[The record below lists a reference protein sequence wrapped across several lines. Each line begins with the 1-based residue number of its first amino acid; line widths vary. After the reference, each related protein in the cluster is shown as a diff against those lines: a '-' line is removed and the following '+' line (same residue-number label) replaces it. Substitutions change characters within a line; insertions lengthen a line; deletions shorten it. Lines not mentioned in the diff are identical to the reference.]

1 VNQLTAYKAIILSA
15 GQGSRLLPLTENM
28 PKCLLA
34 LGSRNML
41 EWQLRGLAAAGVG
54 EAVVVTGFRAELV
67 ERALEQITPPQMRV
81 RTLFNPFY
89 KVADN
94 LASCWMVRGELNGPS
109 LILNG
114 DTLFEP
120 EIARRLMSAPAA
132 PITVTIDMK
141 VSTTGDRLTAIGKKL
156 PLSTV
161 TGESIGFLRF
171 EPAGAAA
178 FVNEIERTMR
188 TPEGVGL
195 WYLSAIHRLANSGT
209 GVRVASI
216 EGLQWGEL
224 DFPADLSRC
233 RAIAEGWEQAP
244 VAKAQ
249 PVT

>member
-1 VNQLTAYKAIILSA
+1 MRAFSCIPERTVNQLTAYKAIILSA

-120 EIARRLMSAPAA
+120 LHVGHEQIVTDQLHAAAEPLGQQLPARPVVLGH
-132 PITVTIDMK
+132 PILDR
-141 VSTTGDRLTAIGKKL
+141 GDRIVGRKPREEIGIL
-156 PLSTV
+156 
-161 TGESIGFLRF
+161 LR
-171 EPAGAAA
+171 
-178 FVNEIERTMR
+178 
-188 TPEGVGL
+188 
-195 WYLSAIHRLANSGT
+195 
-209 GVRVASI
+209 
-216 EGLQWGEL
+216 
-224 DFPADLSRC
+224 
-233 RAIAEGWEQAP
+233 
-244 VAKAQ
+244 
-249 PVT
+249 